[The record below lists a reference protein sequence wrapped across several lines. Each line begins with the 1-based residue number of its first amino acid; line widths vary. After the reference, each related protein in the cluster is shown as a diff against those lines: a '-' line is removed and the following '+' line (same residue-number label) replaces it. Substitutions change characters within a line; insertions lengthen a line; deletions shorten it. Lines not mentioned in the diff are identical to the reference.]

1 MSCGGGGLQWC
12 CFFGFVSEG
21 VSFARARGKMVRSL
35 WLAVALCLVALASA
49 ARTSGGQGALQAS
62 GVQSSKP
69 HIVIVIADE

>member
-1 MSCGGGGLQWC
+1 
-12 CFFGFVSEG
+12 
-21 VSFARARGKMVRSL
+21 MVRSL
-35 WLAVALCLVALASA
+35 WLTVSLCLVALARA